1 MAEKATYII
10 DQRKVTT
17 DGWLVIHLVEC
28 SSMQVSL
35 GSAAACP
42 KSQSRRDPAPTGAAH
57 QPNLPESVVST
68 YSPRHHAPSVCQCC
82 VCVRARARLKGP
94 PTTLGKGPVSM

>member
-42 KSQSRRDPAPTGAAH
+42 KSQSRRDPAPARPVQLTNRTYLSQSCRRIRRATTTH
-57 QPNLPESVVST
+57 RPCVSVV
-68 YSPRHHAPSVCQCC
+68 C
-82 VCVRARARLKGP
+82 VCARVLD
-94 PTTLGKGPVSM
+94 